1 MTERPSVVGSDA
13 GPEAPYP
20 YRMEGK
26 VISGFGRGSKEV
38 RGTHDLLT
46 PNPHAVV
53 S

>member
-1 MTERPSVVGSDA
+1 MAARPSVVGDEA
-13 GPEAPYP
+13 GPVAPYP

-38 RGTHDLLT
+38 SRTST
-46 PNPHAVV
+46 STA